1 MTDEKNQT
9 YPPTYSQ
16 RLFSH
21 IEAAKQETYTLSDI
35 QALIKEFGMAEYEK
49 RKATADIISFGKYK
63 DRKVSDVASFDLQY
77 LAWMAKQPFM
87 DNKKMLMEHIQKAL
101 A

>member
-1 MTDEKNQT
+1 MTDEKKQV
-9 YPPTYSQ
+9 YPPSYSQ

-35 QALIKEFGMAEYEK
+35 QNLIKEFGLMEYEK
-49 RKATADIISFGKYK
+49 RKATADVLQRGKYAG
-63 DRKVSDVASFDLQY
+63 RKVSDVASFDLQY
-77 LAWMAKQPFM
+77 LAWMVKQPWL
-87 DNKKMLMEHIQKAL
+87 DNQNMLKEHILKAL